1 MITKTEI
8 DRLNALFGAQTLTPE
23 AATQLAFEEGAFLAQ
38 EAIARTML
46 GFSPST
52 ARPVN
57 RPKATDMDY
66 ANLDLFVTECF

>member
-1 MITKTEI
+1 MITKQEI

-46 GFSPST
+46 GFSP
-52 ARPVN
+52 
-57 RPKATDMDY
+57 
-66 ANLDLFVTECF
+66 